1 MEIMKK
7 LGDILIE
14 SGLLTPEKLEEA
26 LAEQKKINGKSWVI
40 SWLIWEF

>member
-1 MEIMKK
+1 MKK

-26 LAEQKKINGKSWVI
+26 LAEQQNSKGKNWAI
-40 SWLIWEF
+40 SWSKRGY